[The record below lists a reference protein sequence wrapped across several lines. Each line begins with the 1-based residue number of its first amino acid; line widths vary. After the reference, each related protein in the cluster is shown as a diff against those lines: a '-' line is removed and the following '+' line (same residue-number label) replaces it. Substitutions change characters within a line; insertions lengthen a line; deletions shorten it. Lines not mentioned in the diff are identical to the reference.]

1 VSGPVYTAAIIG
13 LGRIGSLLDD
23 PWADQHI
30 RDESWRARPCTH
42 AGQFAAHPR
51 IRLVAG
57 ADLDPQRCGAFAAR
71 WGLKAYTDYREML
84 DRERPDIVS
93 LCTRAV
99 DRVGPT
105 LDAIA
110 ARPRAL
116 LLEKHLSASLAEA
129 DAIVTAG
136 ERARIPLIVNLTF
149 RFATGVQALAE
160 RVRGGA
166 IGAVRTVICYPG
178 PLLVHSGV
186 HFFDLCRYFGAGEA
200 RRVFGRLDGDAAA
213 TDPPGSGY
221 IEFDSGVRAHV
232 DARSRATHGYMEFH
246 GTQGVARVSNDAEC
260 TVHQWRV
267 PPPAG
272 EVDRFYQPVLQPAGW
287 TAPVDEDGSIRR
299 GRNINR
305 RCIDEVVA
313 CLDDDRTPTASARDC
328 LLAQEMAA
336 AMHVSHRA
344 GGRLIE
350 LPLADRD
357 LRLNAV

>member
-1 VSGPVYTAAIIG
+1 MSGPIYTAAIIG

-23 PWADQHI
+23 PWADMHI

-57 ADLDPQRCGAFAAR
+57 ADPDSQRCGAFAAR
-71 WGLKAYTDYREML
+71 WGLKAYADHKEML
-84 DRERPDIVS
+84 EREHPDIVS
-93 LCTRAV
+93 VCTRAA
-99 DRVGPT
+99 DRYQPT

-110 ARPRAL
+110 SGARAL
-116 LLEKHLSASLAEA
+116 LLEKHLSASIAEA
-129 DAIVTAG
+129 DAIVAAG
-136 ERARIPLIVNLTF
+136 DRARIPLVVNLTF

-160 RVRGGA
+160 RVRSGA
-166 IGAVRTVICYPG
+166 IGALRTISCYPG

-200 RRVFGRLDGDAAA
+200 RRVFGRLDGDPGAA
-213 TDPPGSGY
+213 DPPGSGY

-246 GTQGVARVSNDAEC
+246 GAEGVARVGNDAEC
-260 TVHQWRV
+260 TVHLWRV

-272 EVDRFYQPVLQPAGW
+272 EVDQFYQPVLQPAGW
-287 TAPVDEDGSIRR
+287 TAPTDEDGSIRR

-313 CLDDDRTPTASARDC
+313 CLDDGRTPMASARDC

-336 AMHVSHRA
+336 AMHASHRA
-344 GGRLIE
+344 GGRLVE

>member
-1 VSGPVYTAAIIG
+1 MSRPIYSAAIIG

-30 RDESWRARPCTH
+30 QDESWRSRPCTH

-57 ADLDPQRCGAFAAR
+57 ADLDPQRRGAFSAR
-71 WGLKAYTDYREML
+71 WGLTSYADYREML
-84 DRERPDIVS
+84 ERERPDIVS
-93 LCTRAV
+93 VCTKAA
-99 DRVGPT
+99 DRSGPT

-110 ARPRAL
+110 AGSRAL

-129 DAIVTAG
+129 DAMLAAG
-136 ERARIPLIVNLTF
+136 ERAGIPMIVNLTF
-149 RFATGVQALAE
+149 RFATGVRALAE
-160 RVRGGA
+160 RVRSGA
-166 IGAVRTVICYPG
+166 IGDLRTIICYPG

-186 HFFDLCRYFGAGEA
+186 HFFDLCRFFGAGEA
-200 RRVFGRLDGDAAA
+200 RMVFGRLDGDPGSA
-213 TDPPGSGY
+213 DPPGSGY
-221 IEFDSGVRAHV
+221 IEFHSGVRAYV
-232 DARSRATHGYMEFH
+232 DARRRAAHGYMELH
-246 GTQGVARVSNDAEC
+246 GAEGVARVGNDADC
-260 TVHQWRV
+260 AVHLWRV

-272 EVDRFYQPVLQPAGW
+272 QADHFYQPALRPADW
-287 TAPVDEDGSIRR
+287 TPPPDEDGGIGY

-305 RCIDEVVA
+305 WCIDEVVA
-313 CLDDDRTPTASARDC
+313 CLDDGRSPVASARDC

-336 AMHVSHRA
+336 AMHVSHRN
-344 GGRLIE
+344 GGRPVD